1 MAAIV
6 WLLCLW
12 FWNLWTQVLDNEW
25 VISLLPNNIQTK
37 VCDPVLDSAL
47 DDVDWCTIAQE
58 KDCDS
63 TAKEDNWE
71 VLTWDMAQIQK
82 PLVDIIENQQIIYNY
97 LQESFANINQSIN
110 KLSNTSTQ
118 TDTKVIDEK
127 EQKRLQL
134 QAQIEELQSEMV
146 NL

>member
-1 MAAIV
+1 
-6 WLLCLW
+6 
-12 FWNLWTQVLDNEW
+12 
-25 VISLLPNNIQTK
+25 
-37 VCDPVLDSAL
+37 
-47 DDVDWCTIAQE
+47 
-58 KDCDS
+58 
-63 TAKEDNWE
+63 
-71 VLTWDMAQIQK
+71 MAQIQK